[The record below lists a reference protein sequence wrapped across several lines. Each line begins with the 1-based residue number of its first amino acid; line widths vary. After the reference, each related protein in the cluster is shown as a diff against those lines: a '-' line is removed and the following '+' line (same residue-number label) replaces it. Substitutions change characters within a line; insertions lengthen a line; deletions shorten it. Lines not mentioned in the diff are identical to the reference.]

1 MTIVIFDTNAFLIPF
16 MFGLNPYQ
24 GIKDLVPGAELVTL
38 EACVNELKG
47 LKPRQWESIIDLGLK
62 NGLRVIQTNL
72 KAPSVDDLIVE
83 YAREQSALVLT
94 QDRLLKKKLL
104 NNSLRVVIL
113 RQKKYF
119 ALTG

>member
-1 MTIVIFDTNAFLIPF
+1 MTSVIFDTNAFLIPF